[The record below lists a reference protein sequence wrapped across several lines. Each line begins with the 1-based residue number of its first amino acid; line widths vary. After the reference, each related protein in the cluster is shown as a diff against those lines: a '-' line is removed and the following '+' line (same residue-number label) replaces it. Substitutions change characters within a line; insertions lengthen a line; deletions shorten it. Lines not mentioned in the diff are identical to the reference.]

1 MEIQSAFS
9 AGLQGLQ
16 KANSEANE
24 AAAVIASA
32 TTRNEEAAS
41 QNAEASSV
49 AQSLNPSNDVPDI
62 NQEIVNLK
70 VAEHQA
76 SASAQVI
83 KSADESLGTLIDV
96 TA

>member
-9 AGLQGLQ
+9 AGVQGFQ
-16 KANSEANE
+16 KANSDANE
-24 AAAVIASA
+24 AAAAIASA
-32 TTRNEEAAS
+32 TTRSEEAAV
-41 QNAEASSV
+41 QNADASS
-49 AQSLNPSNDVPDI
+49 AQSLNSNNDVTDV

-76 SASAQVI
+76 NASAQVI